1 MESSPPL
8 HVAVLPFL
16 AFGHLLPGLQL
27 AERLASRGVRVSFVS
42 TPRNIARLRRP
53 SAARVDFVELPFPRV
68 DGLPE
73 GAEATTDVPPDKFP
87 LHRKAFDRLSAP
99 FSAFLEAARAAGNK
113 VDWVIVD
120 SFPAARAFDYK
131 VPCVLHLLYPA
142 AWCAHLGA
150 AVLRDGP
157 AAGNPVPSFIAR
169 GFVAT
174 LDECKLVAVRSC
186 VEFEPDKLPLLPE
199 IFGKPVVPVGLLP
212 PQVDAAY
219 DTAADGD
226 AALTSWLDKQ
236 PPRSVVYVA
245 LGSEAPVSVELL
257 RELALGLDLSGAPFL
272 WALRKPRG
280 DGGDD
285 VLPPGFEERTRGR
298 GLVETGWVPQIKIL
312 AHAAVGAFLTHC
324 GSSSTVEGLLFGH
337 PFVMLPFMLD
347 QITTASYLEET
358 KKVGVRVPR
367 DGKPDGPFDRHG
379 VAGAVRAVL
388 VDEQSRRVFTAN
400 AKKLQEVVADA
411 GCNDR
416 CIDALVQQLSSY
428 KEP

>member
-53 SAARVDFVELPFPRV
+53 SAARVDFVELPFP
-68 DGLPE
+68 P
-73 GAEATTDVPPDKFP
+73 
-87 LHRKAFDRLSAP
+87 
-99 FSAFLEAARAAGNK
+99 
-113 VDWVIVD
+113 
-120 SFPAARAFDYK
+120 
-131 VPCVLHLLYPA
+131 
-142 AWCAHLGA
+142 
-150 AVLRDGP
+150 
-157 AAGNPVPSFIAR
+157 
-169 GFVAT
+169 
-174 LDECKLVAVRSC
+174 
-186 VEFEPDKLPLLPE
+186 
-199 IFGKPVVPVGLLP
+199 
-212 PQVDAAY
+212 
-219 DTAADGD
+219 
-226 AALTSWLDKQ
+226 LTSWLDKQ